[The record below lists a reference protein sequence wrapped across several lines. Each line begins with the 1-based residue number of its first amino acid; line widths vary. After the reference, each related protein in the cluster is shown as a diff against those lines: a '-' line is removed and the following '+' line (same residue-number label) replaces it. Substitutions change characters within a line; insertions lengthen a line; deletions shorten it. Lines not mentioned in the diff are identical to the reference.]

1 MMSREVL
8 SYQFDDVV
16 IDLRA
21 GRVLRAGT
29 AAPLEPKAY
38 DLLVLLASRSGELV
52 TRQEVLDRVWA
63 GVYVTDNAVA
73 RVIAQVRRVLGD
85 SAKGSR
91 YIETVPTRG
100 YRFIVPVTRHAG
112 LPRPAGQRSG
122 CHRTRTA
129 TTRPVAALTD
139 QRPSSPRASRRIP
152 PQRLRQHAGHP
163 FWAAGLAVVALWP
176 SCSPGDRRRPHRPRS
191 PAAVVSHAHAD
202 HLVGRAGR
210 LPGLVA

>member
-21 GRVLRAGT
+21 GRVVRAGT
-29 AAPLEPKAY
+29 PAPLEPKAY

-100 YRFIVPVTRHAG
+100 YRFIVPVTRRFASP
-112 LPRPAGQRSG
+112 LTIAPPPASMTAPAGPS
-122 CHRTRTA
+122 TA
-129 TTRPVAALTD
+129 
-139 QRPSSPRASRRIP
+139 I
-152 PQRLRQHAGHP
+152 G
-163 FWAAGLAVVALWP
+163 
-176 SCSPGDRRRPHRPRS
+176 
-191 PAAVVSHAHAD
+191 
-202 HLVGRAGR
+202 
-210 LPGLVA
+210 